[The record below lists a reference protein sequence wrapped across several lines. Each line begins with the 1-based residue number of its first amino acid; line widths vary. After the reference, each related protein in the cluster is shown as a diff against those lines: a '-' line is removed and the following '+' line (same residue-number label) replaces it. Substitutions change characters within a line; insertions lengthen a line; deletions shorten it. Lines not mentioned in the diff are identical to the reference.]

1 MKNAEIASIFERMA
15 DVLELKG
22 ENPFRIN
29 SYRRAARVIGDLTQ
43 DIKEIAGEGKLKDIP
58 GIGEGHAEK
67 IEEFLKTG
75 RMSKYEEVMEGV
87 SPETVAMMHIPG
99 LGPKTVAM
107 LNKELGIVGIAQLEE
122 AIKQGRLKG
131 LKGIAE
137 KKTENILK
145 GIELFRTSQ
154 QRIAL
159 GVAFPVVNRIVERL
173 RGVKGILSMQPAG
186 SLRRMKETIG
196 DIDILCAGHQ
206 GKEIVQAFV
215 SLPEVREV
223 LAAGDTKGS
232 VRIEE
237 GLQVDLRVVEEDSF
251 GSALQY
257 FTGSKAHNIHLREIA
272 KKKGLKISEYGV
284 FRGDKKLGGRLEE
297 DIYKALGMDWIP
309 PELRED
315 RGEIEASQEGRLP
328 ELIELK
334 DVKGD
339 LHVHSRWSDGSS
351 TFEEIARH
359 AQEMGYRYCVVS
371 DHTKSTRVAH
381 GLDEERLLKEIEEI
395 DGLNKNLPATAFW
408 LLKASE
414 CDIKNDGSMD
424 IPDKVLARLDVVLGA
439 VHAGFKQSKEQVT
452 ERILAA
458 IHNPYVNI
466 IVHPTGRLISQREG
480 YEVDMDRVMEA
491 AARTGTALEI
501 NSFWDRLDLND
512 VNARKAREMGV
523 KIAISTDTHHLDQMW
538 VMQLG
543 VGVARRGWL
552 EKEDVINTWPLE
564 RLLEFCRVKRK
575 IKQKPG
581 IRS

>member
-1 MKNAEIASIFERMA
+1 MTCSTSGPRTGRVMKNAEIASIFERMA

-43 DIKEIAGEGKLKDIP
+43 DIKEIAGEG
-58 GIGEGHAEK
+58 
-67 IEEFLKTG
+67 
-75 RMSKYEEVMEGV
+75 MEGV
-87 SPETVAMMHIPG
+87 SPEAVAMMHIPG

-395 DGLNKNLPATAFW
+395 DGLNKKLPATGFR

-424 IPDKVLARLDVVLGA
+424 ISDKVLARLDVVLGA

>member
-1 MKNAEIASIFERMA
+1 
-15 DVLELKG
+15 
-22 ENPFRIN
+22 
-29 SYRRAARVIGDLTQ
+29 
-43 DIKEIAGEGKLKDIP
+43 
-58 GIGEGHAEK
+58 
-67 IEEFLKTG
+67 
-75 RMSKYEEVMEGV
+75 
-87 SPETVAMMHIPG
+87 
-99 LGPKTVAM
+99 
-107 LNKELGIVGIAQLEE
+107 
-122 AIKQGRLKG
+122 
-131 LKGIAE
+131 
-137 KKTENILK
+137 
-145 GIELFRTSQ
+145 SQ

-159 GVAFPVVNRIVERL
+159 GVAFPVVNRIVKRL

-196 DIDILCAGHQ
+196 DIDVLCAAHQ

-215 SLPEVREV
+215 GLPEVREV

-297 DIYKALGMDWIP
+297 DIYTALGMDWIP

-334 DVKGD
+334 DIRGD

-395 DGLNKNLPATAFW
+395 DGLNKRLPATGFR

-424 IPDKVLARLDVVLGA
+424 ISDKVLARLDIVLGA
-439 VHAGFKQSKEQVT
+439 VHAGFKQSK
-452 ERILAA
+452 
-458 IHNPYVNI
+458 
-466 IVHPTGRLISQREG
+466 
-480 YEVDMDRVMEA
+480 
-491 AARTGTALEI
+491 
-501 NSFWDRLDLND
+501 
-512 VNARKAREMGV
+512 
-523 KIAISTDTHHLDQMW
+523 
-538 VMQLG
+538 
-543 VGVARRGWL
+543 
-552 EKEDVINTWPLE
+552 
-564 RLLEFCRVKRK
+564 
-575 IKQKPG
+575 
-581 IRS
+581 